1 MDLLLGLGVGLTMKT
16 TIRDCMTLPSFEKA
30 EVVAGKNGI
39 DRVVKKISVLE
50 ASCIRDLEDFSPE
63 KDEMLVT
70 GFFGIRDNVEAQ
82 CQVVQLLA
90 EKGLAALVIYKVGDV
105 VKVVDQSLIDLCDQ
119 LGLVLI
125 AISNGSTVKLS
136 DILEDVSHILF
147 YGTAEK
153 YGNRL
158 ITESIFYLLNFDK
171 YNDFPSA
178 VSAAAK
184 NNKFQ
189 FVLLSDDF
197 HPVLVV
203 ENRHQTT
210 VERAIRVGRDRE
222 MDKKAAVCTMV
233 DVDGTLTYWGPVN
246 IQNKLYY
253 MFIVDN
259 EDFYSKDEIIK
270 LANIIDLSMGMWKY
284 TPVDDQHAEF
294 VKALRRGNMRLAYYI
309 KEEIGLDEKAILSV
323 FMCKGD
329 NFGDAYKFIE
339 DYTSER
345 NLKFICIID
354 GEEIY
359 GIIIGDATQTEVNKL
374 YDQVVEKTGVYMFY
388 VSGVDGIE
396 GACESF
402 KLINETWY
410 SATKVFPRRKG
421 FSKYELVMISNC
433 NNIQEQGGSIKRNY
447 IKLLEAFDEESSK
460 KGRQLIN
467 TLETFVLDAGLNGI
481 RTSEIMEVHINTVQY
496 RLKKISEI
504 LGIEISVNRLVP
516 GVTIALALKRLD
528 RDEIGK

>member
-1 MDLLLGLGVGLTMKT
+1 MKS
-16 TIRDCMTLPSFEKA
+16 TIRDCITLPSF
-30 EVVAGKNGI
+30 KNAQVMAMETGL
-39 DRVVKKISVLE
+39 DRVIKKISVLE
-50 ASCIRDLEDFSPE
+50 ANTLEDIDNYYPE

-70 GFFGIRDNVEAQ
+70 GFFGIRNDVHAQ
-82 CQVVQLLA
+82 CEMVKVLA
-90 EKGLAALVIYKVGDV
+90 EKSLSALVIYKVGEV
-105 VKVVDQSLIDLCDQ
+105 VKEIDQKLIDVCNEN
-119 LGLVLI
+119 GLVLI
-125 AISNGSTVKLS
+125 AIDEDKKVKLT

-158 ITESIFYLLNFDK
+158 ITESIIYLLNFDK
-171 YNDFPSA
+171 YSDFPSA
-178 VSAAAK
+178 LNAAAK

-189 FVLLSDDF
+189 MVLLSDDF

-222 MDKKAAVCTMV
+222 MDKKATVCTMV

-246 IQNKLYY
+246 IQNKMYY

-309 KEEIGLDEKAILSV
+309 KEEIGLDEKKILSV

-329 NFGDAYKFIE
+329 NFSDAYKFIE

-359 GIIIGDATQTEVNKL
+359 GIILGDASQTDVNKL
-374 YDQVVEKTGVYMFY
+374 YDQVVEETGVYMFY
-388 VSGVDGIE
+388 VSGIDGIE
-396 GACESF
+396 SACEAF
-402 KLINETWY
+402 KLINETWN
-410 SATKVFPRRKG
+410 SATKVFPRRQV

-433 NNIQEQGGSIKRNY
+433 NSIQEQGGSIKRNY
-447 IKLLEAFDEESSK
+447 VKLLEAFDEESSK

-481 RTSEIMEVHINTVQY
+481 RTSELMEVHINTVQY

-528 RDEIGK
+528 REEIGI

>member
-1 MDLLLGLGVGLTMKT
+1 MKT
-16 TIRDCMTLPSFEKA
+16 TIRDCMTLPSFRKA
-30 EVVAGKNGI
+30 EVVALTNGI
-39 DRVVKKISVLE
+39 DRVIKKISVLE
-50 ASCIRDLEDFSPE
+50 ASSIEDIEGYSPE

-70 GFFGIRDNVEAQ
+70 GFFGIRDNVNAQ
-82 CQVVQLLA
+82 CQVVELLA
-90 EKGLAALVIYKVGDV
+90 QKELAALVIYKVGEV
-105 VKVVDQSLIDLCDQ
+105 VKSIDQRLIDKCNEV
-119 LGLVLI
+119 GLVLI
-125 AISNGSTVKLS
+125 AIEEDEALKLT
-136 DILEDVSHILF
+136 DILEDVTHILF
-147 YGTAEK
+147 YGNAEK

-158 ITESIFYLLNFDK
+158 ITDSIFYLLNFDK
-171 YNDFPSA
+171 YNDFTSA
-178 VSAAAK
+178 VNAAAK
-184 NNKFQ
+184 ANKFQ
-189 FVLLSDDF
+189 LVLLSDDF

-222 MDKKAAVCTMV
+222 MDKKATVCTLV

-259 EDFYSKDEIIK
+259 DDFYSKDEIIK

-309 KEEIGLDEKAILSV
+309 KEEIGIDERFILSV

-329 NFGDAYKFIE
+329 NFSDAYKFIE

-345 NLKFICIID
+345 DLQFICIID
-354 GEEIY
+354 GEELF
-359 GIIIGDATQTEVNKL
+359 GIIIGNVPQIEINKM

-388 VSGVDGIE
+388 VSGVDGLE
-396 GACESF
+396 SACESF
-402 KLINETWY
+402 KLINETWN
-410 SATKVFPRRKG
+410 SATKVFPRRKV

-447 IKLLEAFDEESSK
+447 IKLLEAFDDEATK
-460 KGRQLIN
+460 KGKQLIN

>member
-1 MDLLLGLGVGLTMKT
+1 MKT
-16 TIRDCMTLPSFEKA
+16 TIRDCMSLPSFENANVMAMKS
-30 EVVAGKNGI
+30 GM
-39 DRVVKKISVLE
+39 DRAIKKISVLE
-50 ASCIRDLEDFSPE
+50 AGTIKDLDDYYPE
-63 KDEMLVT
+63 KDQMLIT
-70 GFFGIRDNVEAQ
+70 GFFGIRDDVELQ
-82 CQVVQLLA
+82 CQMVKILA
-90 EKGLAALVIYKVGDV
+90 EKNLSALVIYKVGEIV
-105 VKVVDQSLIDLCDQ
+105 QEVDQKLIDVCNEI
-119 LGLVLI
+119 GLVLI
-125 AISNGSTVKLS
+125 AIADDKNVRLT

-147 YGTAEK
+147 YGNAEK

-171 YNDFPSA
+171 YSDFPSA
-178 VSAAAK
+178 INAAAK

-189 FVLLSDDF
+189 MVLLSDDF

-222 MDKKAAVCTMV
+222 MDKKATVCTMV

-259 EDFYSKDEIIK
+259 DDFYSKDEIIK

-309 KEEIGLDEKAILSV
+309 KEEIGLDEKKILSV
-323 FMCKGD
+323 FMCKGE

-354 GEEIY
+354 GEELF
-359 GIIIGDATQTEVNKL
+359 GIILGEASQTVVNKL
-374 YDQVVEKTGVYMFY
+374 YDEVIEKTGVYMFY
-388 VSGVDGIE
+388 VSGIDGIE
-396 GACESF
+396 SACESF
-402 KLINETWY
+402 KLINGTWN
-410 SATKVFPRRKG
+410 SATKVFPRRRV

-447 IKLLEAFDEESSK
+447 VKLLEAFDEESSK

-528 RDEIGK
+528 REEISK

>member
-1 MDLLLGLGVGLTMKT
+1 MKT
-16 TIRDCMTLPSFEKA
+16 TIRDCMALPSFEGAQVIATKDG
-30 EVVAGKNGI
+30 V
-39 DRVVKKISVLE
+39 DRVIKKISVLE
-50 ASCIRDLEDFSPE
+50 ASIVDDLDDYYPE

-70 GFFGIRDNVEAQ
+70 GFFGIRNDIESQ
-82 CQVVQLLA
+82 CQMVKILA
-90 EKGLAALVIYKVGDV
+90 EKNLSALVIYKVGEV
-105 VKVVDQSLIDLCDQ
+105 VKKIDQALIDLCNE

-125 AISNGSTVKLS
+125 VITDGQVKLTE
-136 DILEDVSHILF
+136 ILEDVTHTLF
-147 YGTAEK
+147 YGNAEK

-171 YNDFPSA
+171 YSDFPSA
-178 VSAAAK
+178 ISAAAK

-189 FVLLSDDF
+189 MVLLSDDF

-222 MDKKAAVCTMV
+222 MDKKATVCTMV
-233 DVDGTLTYWGPVN
+233 DVDGMLTYWGPVN

-259 EDFYSKDEIIK
+259 EDFYSKDEIVK

-309 KEEIGLDEKAILSV
+309 KDEIGLDEKKILSV

-329 NFGDAYKFIE
+329 NFGDAYKYIE

-345 NLKFICIID
+345 GLKFICIID
-354 GEEIY
+354 GEELY
-359 GIIIGDATQTEVNKL
+359 GIILGEATQTEVNRL
-374 YDQVVEKTGVYMFY
+374 YDEVVEKTGVYIFY
-388 VSGVDGIE
+388 VSGIDGIE
-396 GACESF
+396 SACEAF
-402 KLINETWY
+402 KLINETW
-410 SATKVFPRRKG
+410 SSTVKVFPRRKV

-433 NNIQEQGGSIKRNY
+433 NSIQEQGGSIKRNY
-447 IKLLEAFDEESSK
+447 VKLLEAFDEESSK
-460 KGRQLIN
+460 KGKQLIN

-481 RTSEIMEVHINTVQY
+481 RTSELMEVHINTVQY

-528 RDEIGK
+528 KEDIK